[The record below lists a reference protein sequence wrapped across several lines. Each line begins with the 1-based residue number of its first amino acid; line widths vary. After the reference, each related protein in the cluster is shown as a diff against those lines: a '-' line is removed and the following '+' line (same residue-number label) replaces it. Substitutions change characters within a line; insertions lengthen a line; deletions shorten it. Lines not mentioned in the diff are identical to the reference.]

1 MLDLRYDELDA
12 QTDDVTYQDIRQ
24 YSQEAEAE
32 RFPPES
38 SGHACCQLTGSQQV
52 LIADVEHTE
61 EQCGNKRNDHQ
72 DHRTFAVRTVVDM
85 RAVAF
90 SGRLRGEEE
99 RVKGVIE
106 RTEPAQ
112 FAAFFEVLAELL
124 PVFIK
129 PFHYSISFF
138 KLSSA

>member
-12 QTDDVTYQDIRQ
+12 QTHSIADDDKRQ
-24 YSQEAEAE
+24 YSQQTETE

-61 EQCGNKRNDHQ
+61 EQCGNKCDNYEN
-72 DHRTFAVRTVVDM
+72 HRTFAVRTVMDM

-99 RVKGVIE
+99 RVEGVIE

-112 FAAFFEVLAELL
+112 FAAFLEVLAELL

-129 PFHYSISFF
+129 PFHYSISFL
-138 KLSSA
+138 K